1 MKVIPFW
8 GCMIALKYPQME
20 KAVRYSLEN
29 PAAYIQSNDI
39 GFFNTI
45 ESAKNV

>member
-29 PAAYIQSNDI
+29 LGVELVEEPRFSCCPDPIYFKA
-39 GFFNTI
+39 
-45 ESAKNV
+45 